1 MKTRAHDAGDDLLV
15 SRVFFGRSAGQPG
28 KAAPGRVRLFATR
41 ILAVVVVCAAGIAG
55 SAAGADPVARV
66 NGEALEGWELERE
79 LALLISAGSY
89 HRQVS
94 DERRAELRCQALRT
108 IVLDELKRQWAG
120 GNPVTIDAAAEEAAW
135 REVRDRF
142 SGDAQYRGALES
154 KGISEDNFRR
164 AFHRDAVAAAV
175 DESLGSGVKSPSETQ
190 VEVFFI
196 LHGDD
201 YMTPEARH
209 VVHVLVYVPPSATRE
224 EWLEAEQRA
233 RDLVREA
240 TAGESSLLVAA
251 KPVLDQ
257 LPPKFRD
264 QVGDIGFVHRGSL
277 QPAVDEAVFA
287 VEPGSITEPVSTIY
301 GYHVLQVISTRPPK
315 PLELADVRSAVEER
329 ITREQRQRARD
340 AFERELLDA
349 AMIEV
354 SECTGI
360 F

>member
-1 MKTRAHDAGDDLLV
+1 MKTRARDTGDDPLV
-15 SRVFFGRSAGQPG
+15 PRVFFAGPVG
-28 KAAPGRVRLFATR
+28 ESERAAPGRVRLFARR
-41 ILAVVVVCAAGIAG
+41 ILAAVVVCTVGIAG

-315 PLELADVRSAVEER
+315 PLELADVRSAV
-329 ITREQRQRARD
+329 
-340 AFERELLDA
+340 
-349 AMIEV
+349 
-354 SECTGI
+354 
-360 F
+360 